1 MYRQSTTS
9 QLDYN
14 PSDRVSVLSAG
25 QYSDRLSD
33 RPAAY
38 DRQHSDADRHHITAF
53 SDRTGGGGCVVD
65 GGGIEMM
72 GGGGGTVVRVVGGG
86 GESSGP
92 PADRGPPA
100 GSHRVLLKL
109 RHRSV
114 VMVSFWGG
122 GGCSIY
128 FSVRL
133 LL

>member
-1 MYRQSTTS
+1 MYRQSTSS

-38 DRQHSDADRHHITAF
+38 PDRQHNDDRHHI
-53 SDRTGGGGCVVD
+53 SDRTGGGCVVD
-65 GGGIEMM
+65 GSGIEMM
-72 GGGGGTVVRVVGGG
+72 GGGGGTVVRVGGG
-86 GESSGP
+86 GESGP
-92 PADRGPPA
+92 PLDRGPPA

-114 VMVSFWGG
+114 VMVTVWGG
-122 GGCSIY
+122 GLSI
-128 FSVRL
+128 
-133 LL
+133 

>member
-1 MYRQSTTS
+1 MYRQSTSS

-25 QYSDRLSD
+25 QYSDRLPD

-38 DRQHSDADRHHITAF
+38 PDRHHSDDRHHIKAF
-53 SDRTGGGGCVVD
+53 CDRTGGGGCVVD
-65 GGGIEMM
+65 GIEMM
-72 GGGGGTVVRVVGGG
+72 GGGGGGTVVRVVGGG

-114 VMVSFWGG
+114 VMVSFWGERG
-122 GGCSIY
+122 GYGCALFI
-128 FSVRL
+128 
-133 LL
+133 